1 MRTVKI
7 LLAVLAAVVIFNSCK
22 KDYAEPTITWTPDK
36 LSHFVEFEDAATF
49 NIDLNITFAAEA
61 GIKEIAIWKHVYH
74 SGETTPVT
82 TILDAPTGYD
92 ALTTFDYNFVTS
104 NVADDFSGGVTKIV
118 YEFEVT
124 DASETPQMK
133 SQEYSLI
140 VSNEV
145 YTVTFEVEDEQG
157 NAITDAN
164 VTFDDVEMTS
174 APYDFTYIPADG
186 TYAYSVAK
194 AGYVTQSVSD
204 FVMPANDTT
213 VTVVLVETLP
223 DAWTGP
229 VVLALQGQTS
239 WASYNGTAVTIYE
252 SETIGFAFT
261 STTAT
266 TVTVTKTANCA
277 GWVLVDD
284 ITSLNTEAS
293 LEAAYNAGTEL
304 NTYDLPYDQHK
315 TFATRYFI
323 SKIGTNYILVEYI
336 AGHRDITTGNIVA
349 FQYKD

>member
-36 LSHFVEFEDAATF
+36 LSHFVDFEDATTF

-61 GIKEIAIWKHVYH
+61 GIKEIVIWKHVYH
-74 SGETTPVT
+74 SEETTPVS

-157 NAITDAN
+157 NAITDAT
-164 VTFDDVEMTS
+164 VTFDGVEMTS
-174 APYDFTYIPADG
+174 APYVFSYIPEG
-186 TYAYSVAK
+186 TYTYSVAK
-194 AGYVTQSVSD
+194 DGYTGVSVYD

-213 VTVVLVETLP
+213 VNVELALNIAST
-223 DAWTGP
+223 WTGP
-229 VVLALQGQTS
+229 IIIALQTQIS
-239 WASYNGTAVTIYE
+239 WASYNGTPVTIYQSDE
-252 SETIGFAFT
+252 IGVAFT
-261 STTAT
+261 YTDAGIGRITT
-266 TVTVTKTANCA
+266 TANCT

-284 ITSLNTEAS
+284 INAITTVSDIAV
-293 LEAAYNAGTEL
+293 AYNAGTPVTQL
-304 NTYDLPYDQHK
+304 DLLVDERAYAEK
-315 TFATRYFI
+315 YFVA
-323 SKIGTNYILVEYI
+323 KIGTTYKLVHYKF
-336 AGHRDITTGNIVA
+336 GQRSTTTGNVLG
-349 FQYKD
+349 FEYKM